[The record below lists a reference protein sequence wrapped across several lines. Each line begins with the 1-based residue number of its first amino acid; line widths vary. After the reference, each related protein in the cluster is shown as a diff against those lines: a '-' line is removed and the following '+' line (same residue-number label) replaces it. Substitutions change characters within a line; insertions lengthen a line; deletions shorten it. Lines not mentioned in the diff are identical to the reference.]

1 MSAKLRIHIPE
12 PKIESFCKKHHIRR
26 LSLFGYV
33 LRNDFG
39 AQSDI
44 DVLIEFHPD
53 HIPGL
58 IRLAGME
65 NELSELL
72 GRKVDL
78 RTPEDLSPYFRKDV
92 LRSAELQY
100 AEG

>member
-1 MSAKLRIHIPE
+1 MLTPSRIHMNRQE
-12 PKIESFCKKHHIRR
+12 IESFCKKHHIRR
-26 LSLFGYV
+26 LALFGSV
-33 LRNDFG
+33 LRKDFG
-39 AQSDI
+39 PQSDI
-44 DVLIEFHPD
+44 DVLIEFDPEHV
-53 HIPGL
+53 PGL

-65 NELSELL
+65 QELSELL

-78 RTPEDLSPYFRKDV
+78 RTPEDLSPYFRKEV